1 MRSRRVAVPA
11 GLVLAGALIFLS
23 DVRDARFTPWPG
35 IGVTLSAAQQ
45 AGDEAAVRAVVVRF
59 HTAVNT
65 GNAAAAMA
73 VVAPDATFLEAGSIE
88 TRAEYEKDHLPADIA
103 FEKGVTIKRTP
114 IRVTVAGDTAWAWST
129 SEMVGTFQGRAI
141 DSLGGELMV
150 LTRTPAGWRIRAV
163 HWSGRARQKP
173 PA

>member
-1 MRSRRVAVPA
+1 MHTFIITT
-11 GLVLAGALIFLS
+11 VLCLAA
-23 DVRDARFTPWPG
+23 ATA
-35 IGVTLSAAQQ
+35 AAQPAAP
-45 AGDEAAVRAVVVRF
+45 AGDEAGVLEAVRSFHGALTAGDTAKAMSLVADDAV
-59 HTAVNT
+59 
-65 GNAAAAMA
+65 
-73 VVAPDATFLEAGSIE
+73 FLEAGGVE
-88 TRAEYEKDHLPADIA
+88 TRAQYEKDHLPADIA